1 MDRGSLGAVHVPPTF
16 VRSTTVYLT
25 IPPPGAH
32 RQPYLQA
39 HGVLSLTAWPT
50 YCLIILPHRR
60 LDRKSLIRIIYLHKY
75 IHLEPCVLIS
85 FYHPYSFIDALFNCV
100 SAMTV
105 TGLATIDLSQLTG
118 FQQSILFVLMCI
130 GNPVIISWFIVYT
143 RRRFF
148 RNKLSHIIAEEL
160 KRERQGGIIAA
171 MRERTM
177 SISRSL
183 SRDHQAQAGGAS
195 PTDIH
200 GKHYSRPGLLGRF
213 ANWAFPAASPGK
225 SPSSTMSGAATPS
238 SDRTK
243 RKTGLAQRLRTDMI
257 RRTEAEPQRVDP
269 MGGIGGLMVDDI
281 GGKGKAREL
290 SGQQFPEKGDQ
301 FNHGGE
307 VHHVITGSSGSQ
319 TRYGGDNSSN
329 PSLHRTNSLRS
340 TEAERMAD
348 DDTSLAQ
355 TLAMPSRHSNGT
367 IPTPH
372 RPEYDMAPNPA
383 NLSPPVTDEL
393 HLGPLMGS
401 PSHIDDRDGIL
412 LHPDA
417 DRNMDI
423 IEGDSEG
430 LDRATSADRSH
441 SRGRPTSEAR
451 DSDSRTRVSSSPVR
465 FRPPPIRVNPSTI
478 GEERLSPSQG
488 READL
493 MSVSFS
499 GHERHPSEAVTQR
512 EPGTGI
518 GEFPRNQTIE
528 FVNTPHVRG
537 RATARRQSA
546 GVNSERER
554 ARFRNFSLGGS
565 SNAAP
570 AGSDAEDTSSANI
583 GVGTSSIGHG
593 NYGRGRASRQR
604 MGSVSTAYFPR
615 TATGRSH
622 GTTRMNPSAQL
633 PSHQSG
639 YGGFPMPHEL
649 IGQGIKRFFP
659 RTMTITRTLTMG
671 SGGGEPRQ
679 VPYITFDA
687 VVGRN
692 SQFHDLTQEEQE
704 ELGGVEYRALGALLW
719 IVPVYHFGIQLFG
732 FVVFAPYSS
741 MSKWAPIFREQ
752 QHRYVPPTCEAT
764 VTYGKILANFVS
776 TFKARGKLSPNHPQ
790 FKSSLRFFIWLL
802 SKVVGKRTHET
813 LSFLLDHPRRCFI
826 YLFPSHQTWF
836 LLIVL
841 VTMVLTDWISFMV
854 LDIGNDVFES
864 IPVGTRIALGLLQ
877 AGAVRAAG
885 FASVSISALA
895 PAVKYVAVYPIA
907 LSVRATNVYEEQS
920 LGIYLDG
927 DEEEP
932 NNPSNAYSWGSYLA
946 WHARRQLSFGPSI
959 LQPFTFRAQLII
971 LPTQLLDMW
980 WLAVAL
986 WLLCIIERAEIM
998 NPNSEHWFDIFTIIF
1013 ELVSA
1018 YGTVGLSL
1026 GLPTVRMINE
1036 RAVPFGLVTAP
1047 IACFQLTLI
1056 VLVVVL
1062 PWELMGRQG
1071 QNRSFNGLDT
1081 LGNRQ
1086 SMTAEPG
1093 SFEGHSTSR
1102 APTTAHG
1109 GVDLK
1114 HRGNTILSPVRE
1126 VLTPV
1131 TSVTGTP
1138 RATFSALGSGGN

>member
-1 MDRGSLGAVHVPPTF
+1 MVRAARTTWENFYRSLNFFRLHVLFFTF
-16 VRSTTVYLT
+16 T
-25 IPPPGAH
+25 P
-32 RQPYLQA
+32 
-39 HGVLSLTAWPT
+39 
-50 YCLIILPHRR
+50 
-60 LDRKSLIRIIYLHKY
+60 
-75 IHLEPCVLIS
+75 LIS
-85 FYHPYSFIDALFNCV
+85 AAIFYAANGLYPVSFIDALFNCV

-118 FQQSILFVLMCI
+118 FQQAILFFLMCI

-148 RNKLSHIIAEEL
+148 QKKLSHIIAEEL

-177 SISRSL
+177 SISRSF
-183 SRDHQAQAGGAS
+183 SRDHQAPAEDLS
-195 PTDIH
+195 PTD
-200 GKHYSRPGLLGRF
+200 KHYSRPGLLKRV
-213 ANWAFPAASPGK
+213 ANRAFPTASPGK
-225 SPSSTMSGAATPS
+225 SPTSTVSGAATPS
-238 SDRTK
+238 SDRPK
-243 RKTGLAQRLRTDMI
+243 RKNGLAQRLRTDMI

-269 MGGIGGLMVDDI
+269 MGGIVDDI
-281 GGKGKAREL
+281 GGKGKGREF
-290 SGQQFPEKGDQ
+290 GGRQFLEGGDQ
-301 FNHGGE
+301 FHNGGE
-307 VHHVITGSSGSQ
+307 VHHIATTSSGSQ
-319 TRYGGDNSSN
+319 TRYDGTSSPN
-329 PSLHRTNSLRS
+329 ASLHRTNSLRS
-340 TEAERMAD
+340 AEAERMVD

-355 TLAMPSRHSNGT
+355 TLAAPSRHSNGT

-372 RPEYDMAPNPA
+372 RPEYDVAPHPV

-393 HLGPLMGS
+393 HLGPLVES
-401 PSHIDDRDGIL
+401 PGPVGDQGGIL
-412 LHPDA
+412 LRSNTDK
-417 DRNMDI
+417 DMDV
-423 IEGDSEG
+423 IEDDSEA
-430 LDRATSADRSH
+430 LDHLASFDGRPSSRSR
-441 SRGRPTSEAR
+441 SRGRSTTEAE
-451 DSDSRTRVSSSPVR
+451 DSNSRTRVSSSPVR
-465 FRPPPIRVNPSTI
+465 FRPPPIRVTPGTT
-478 GEERLSPSQG
+478 GDERLSPNRG

-499 GHERHPSEAVTQR
+499 GHERHPSEAIPHR
-512 EPGTGI
+512 EASTGI
-518 GEFPRNQTIE
+518 GEFPRTQTIE

-537 RATARRQSA
+537 RTGTRRQSA
-546 GVNSERER
+546 GVNSERERER

-570 AGSDAEDTSSANI
+570 ASSDAEDASSANI
-583 GVGTSSIGHG
+583 GAGTSSVGHG
-593 NYGRGRASRQR
+593 NYGRGRASSTARQR

-649 IGQGIKRFFP
+649 AGRAIKRFFP
-659 RTMTITRTLTMG
+659 QTVTLTRTLTMG

-687 VVGRN
+687 IVGRN

-719 IVPVYHFGIQLFG
+719 IIAVYHFGIQLFG

-741 MSKWAPIFREQ
+741 MSKWAPVFSEQ
-752 QHRYVPPTCEAT
+752 QHRFVPPTWFSAFQAVSAYT
-764 VTYGKILANFVS
+764 NTGMSLIDQSMVPFQTAYPMIIIMFFMILAGNTAF
-776 TFKARGKLSPNHPQ
+776 PIC
-790 FKSSLRFFIWLL
+790 LRFFIWLL
-802 SKVVGKRTHET
+802 SKVVGKRSHET

-841 VTMVLTDWISFMV
+841 LTMVITDWVSFMV
-854 LDIGNDVFES
+854 LDIGNEVFEA

-885 FASVSISALA
+885 FATISISALA
-895 PAVKYVAVYPIA
+895 PAVKVLYVTMMYVAVYPIA
-907 LSVRATNVYEEQS
+907 LSVRATNVYEEKS
-920 LGIYLDG
+920 LGVYLDEEQG

-932 NNPSNAYSWGSYLA
+932 NNPSNVYTWGSYLA
-946 WHARRQLSFGPSI
+946 WHARRQLSF
-959 LQPFTFRAQLII
+959 
-971 LPTQLLDMW
+971 DMW

-998 NPNSEHWFDIFTIIF
+998 NTESEHWFDIFTIIF

-1026 GLPTVRMINE
+1026 GLPTVRIINE
-1036 RAVPFGLVTAP
+1036 RATP
-1047 IACFQLTLI
+1047 IANKPNYFQANYSFSGALRPLSKLVICI
-1056 VLVVVL
+1056 VMLRGRHRGLPHAIDRAVVL

-1071 QNRSFNGLDT
+1071 QSRNYNTLDT
-1081 LGNRQ
+1081 FGNRQ
-1086 SMTAEPG
+1086 NMAGEPG
-1093 SFEGHSTSR
+1093 PSFEGHSTSR
-1102 APTTAHG
+1102 APTATHG

-1114 HRGNTILSPVRE
+1114 HRTNTILSPVHE

-1138 RATFSALGSGGN
+1138 RATFSAFGSGGN

>member
-60 LDRKSLIRIIYLHKY
+60 LDRKNSSVSTCFVSLSKLAPPHEAATCYSRTWTTRLVTSHSTREPTRGYFLVNFFPSPKMAGGFRTTWKNFYKSLNFFRLHVLFF
-75 IHLEPCVLIS
+75 IFTPLIS
-85 FYHPYSFIDALFNCV
+85 ASILYAANGLYPISFIDALFNCV

-183 SRDHQAQAGGAS
+183 SRDHQAQVGGAS

-200 GKHYSRPGLLGRF
+200 GKHCSRPGLLGRF

-257 RRTEAEPQRVDP
+257 RRTEAEPQRK
-269 MGGIGGLMVDDI
+269 
-281 GGKGKAREL
+281 GKGREL

-340 TEAERMAD
+340 TEAERIAD

-393 HLGPLMGS
+393 HLGPLMES

-430 LDRATSADRSH
+430 LDRATRNQSFVQ
-441 SRGRPTSEAR
+441 SRQIQAA
-451 DSDSRTRVSSSPVR
+451 
-465 FRPPPIRVNPSTI
+465 PIRVNPSTI

-593 NYGRGRASRQR
+593 NYGRGRASSAARQR

-659 RTMTITRTLTMG
+659 RTMTITL
-671 SGGGEPRQ
+671 
-679 VPYITFDA
+679 
-687 VVGRN
+687 VGRN

-704 ELGGVEYRALGALLW
+704 NSAVLSTEPWALFYGLFQCTTLVSNFSASWSLHLIRVCPNGPLSFVNSSIATFPHLFSAFQAVSAYTNTGMSLIDQSMVPFQTAYPMIIILFFM
-719 IVPVYHFGIQLFG
+719 IVAGNTAFY
-732 FVVFAPYSS
+732 
-741 MSKWAPIFREQ
+741 
-752 QHRYVPPTCEAT
+752 
-764 VTYGKILANFVS
+764 
-776 TFKARGKLSPNHPQ
+776 FKARGKLSPNYPR

-895 PAVKYVAVYPIA
+895 PAVNPLCYNDVRCVYPIA

-959 LQPFTFRAQLII
+959 VQPLR
-971 LPTQLLDMW
+971 
-980 WLAVAL
+980 
-986 WLLCIIERAEIM
+986 
-998 NPNSEHWFDIFTIIF
+998 
-1013 ELVSA
+1013 
-1018 YGTVGLSL
+1018 L
-1026 GLPTVRMINE
+1026 GRN
-1036 RAVPFGLVTAP
+1036 
-1047 IACFQLTLI
+1047 
-1056 VLVVVL
+1056 
-1062 PWELMGRQG
+1062 
-1071 QNRSFNGLDT
+1071 
-1081 LGNRQ
+1081 
-1086 SMTAEPG
+1086 
-1093 SFEGHSTSR
+1093 
-1102 APTTAHG
+1102 
-1109 GVDLK
+1109 
-1114 HRGNTILSPVRE
+1114 
-1126 VLTPV
+1126 
-1131 TSVTGTP
+1131 
-1138 RATFSALGSGGN
+1138 

>member
-1 MDRGSLGAVHVPPTF
+1 MAGGFR
-16 VRSTTVYLT
+16 TTWKNFY
-25 IPPPGAH
+25 
-32 RQPYLQA
+32 
-39 HGVLSLTAWPT
+39 
-50 YCLIILPHRR
+50 
-60 LDRKSLIRIIYLHKY
+60 KSLNFFRLHVLFF
-75 IHLEPCVLIS
+75 IFTPLIS
-85 FYHPYSFIDALFNCV
+85 ASILYAANGLYPISFIDALFNCV

-183 SRDHQAQAGGAS
+183 SRDHQAQVGGAS

-340 TEAERMAD
+340 TEAERIAD

-393 HLGPLMGS
+393 HLGPLMES

-593 NYGRGRASRQR
+593 NYGRGRASSAARQR

-752 QHRYVPPTCEAT
+752 QHRYVPPTWFSAFQAVSAYT
-764 VTYGKILANFVS
+764 NTGMSLIDQSMVPFQTAYPMIIILFFMIVAGNTA
-776 TFKARGKLSPNHPQ
+776 TFKARGKLSLNHPQ

-895 PAVKYVAVYPIA
+895 PAVKVLYVTMMYVAVYPIA

-946 WHARRQLSFGPSI
+946 WHARRQLSFGQSI
-959 LQPFTFRAQLII
+959 VQPFAFRAQLII

-1018 YGTVGLSL
+1018 YGTANYSFSGALKPLSKFIICL
-1026 GLPTVRMINE
+1026 VMLRGRHRGLPHAID
-1036 RAVPFGLVTAP
+1036 RA
-1047 IACFQLTLI
+1047 
-1056 VLVVVL
+1056 VVL

-1138 RATFSALGSGGN
+1138 RATFSALGSGGT